1 MKKVYLI
8 KKIQKK
14 TVLFAAAA
22 AFFAGAFGTQPAYAA
37 SYVNSVRIQLD
48 IDLEDGDSL
57 PHLDIGYTGDSSAE
71 VAVPSSQSGYAAM
84 VTDATATR
92 AFFAVT
98 AGKKRAKNAAA

>member
-71 VAVPSSQSGYAAM
+71 VAVPSSNRYDIHSARW
-84 VTDATATR
+84 TDDVDEVR
-92 AFFAVT
+92 I
-98 AGKKRAKNAAA
+98 GRS